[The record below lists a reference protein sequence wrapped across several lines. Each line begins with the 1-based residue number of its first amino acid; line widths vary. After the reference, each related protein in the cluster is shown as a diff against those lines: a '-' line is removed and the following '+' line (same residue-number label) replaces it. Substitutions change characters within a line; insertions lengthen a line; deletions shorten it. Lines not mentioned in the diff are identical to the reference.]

1 MKCLVYDWDNY
12 MSADLSEMLNDYGIE
27 HDEIRWKFADNE
39 CDDAFLD
46 WFEKN
51 VDLNQYDFVISINY
65 WPLVARM
72 CHKYDRKYIAWC
84 CDCPLNI
91 EHEEETFSFPGNYIF
106 LFDKKQYQD
115 YKDMGMDRVYY
126 LPLGVN
132 AARVKRYRFDERL
145 KSKYE
150 ADISFVGR
158 LYESQLP
165 YIKAGLAEATSNVLD
180 EIVSVQEKIY
190 GQNIIKQCVT
200 SGLIDTMN
208 ADYLASAEDEK
219 EALQVNKRAVEW
231 ALNAETTRRNRLLL
245 LNLFGRRYK
254 TYLYSNQTF
263 DKLEGVKKC
272 GSCNYYTEMPYV
284 FHFSKINLNPNLR
297 AIETG
302 ISLRAFDIMGYG
314 GLLLSSYQEE
324 LANMYEHEKD
334 CLIYKSYEEAL
345 ELADYYLKNDDKREK
360 IALSGREK
368 TLTDNTLQ
376 KRFAEIA
383 KIAEIE

>member
-1 MKCLVYDWDNY
+1 MKCLIYDWYNY
-12 MSADLSEMLNDYGIE
+12 MSADLTEMLNDYNID

-39 CDDAFLD
+39 HDDAFLE

-65 WPLVARM
+65 WPLVAEM
-72 CHKYDRKYIAWC
+72 CHKYGRKYIAWC

-91 EHEEETFSFPGNYIF
+91 EHEEQTMPYPGNYIF
-106 LFDKKQYQD
+106 LFDSIQYQK
-115 YKDMGMDRVYY
+115 YKGMGIDTVYH

-132 AARVKRYRFDERL
+132 VGRVKRYKFDEKL
-145 KSKYE
+145 KSKYA
-150 ADISFVGR
+150 ADISFVGQ
-158 LYESQLP
+158 LYESELP
-165 YIKAGLAEATSNVLD
+165 LIKAGLDEDTIKVLN
-180 EIVSVQEKIY
+180 EIVGIQERIY
-190 GQNIIKQCVT
+190 GQNIIDQCLT
-200 SGLIDTMN
+200 PGLIDLMN
-208 ADYLASAEDEK
+208 AKYRESGNGQDNV
-219 EALQVNKRAVEW
+219 LQVNKRAVEW
-231 ALNAETTRRNRLLL
+231 ALMAEVTRRNRLVL
-245 LNLFGRRYK
+245 LNLFGRRYTTK
-254 TYLYSNQTF
+254 FYSYQTF
-263 DKLEGVKKC
+263 DKLEGVELC

-284 FHFSKINLNPNLR
+284 FHYSKINLNPSLR
-297 AIETG
+297 AIEKG
-302 ISLRAFDIMGYG
+302 IPLRAFDIMGYG

-324 LANMYEHEKD
+324 LADMYEHEKD

-368 TLTDNTLQ
+368 TLTENTLQ